1 MRDGT
6 LHLSLR
12 ASSDSSPFPA
22 ALESPIRGRP
32 CRLPRFCLRAN
43 PHRLADGRMVSS
55 PLPSCRHRLA
65 QATGLWTIILS
76 QCSGPDSAL
85 AHAGPA
91 NAAFVGPHMAASGS
105 RFPASGEACPR
116 VRSLHRFA
124 VKGLGGDCLNSVVLG
139 RGETFPHDR
148 EWALLKAENGDK
160 FDAQA
165 PKWLHKENFEC
176 AFTAG
181 EALLQLDTTFDDES
195 CTLSLAQKMPPRRA
209 SRTNML
215 VAEEVLA
222 LESFLQEHVLG
233 GRGVKVVR
241 GGGEKRAHV
250 HQFGNTRSGVRHNN
264 DTRTVHIVN
273 ADTVAEVAV
282 TVAYFS
288 LHSQARAR
296 VMWED
301 VNNTFTCACLSCRS
315 DPGFSRAGHGS
326 GPRSIPR
333 KHSRGGAA
341 GLG

>member
-1 MRDGT
+1 
-6 LHLSLR
+6 
-12 ASSDSSPFPA
+12 
-22 ALESPIRGRP
+22 
-32 CRLPRFCLRAN
+32 
-43 PHRLADGRMVSS
+43 MVAHF
-55 PLPSCRHRLA
+55 PSCRRLA
-65 QATGLWTIILS
+65 QATGLWAIILS
-76 QCSGPDSAL
+76 QCSGPDSAM
-85 AHAGPA
+85 AHVGSA
-91 NAAFVGPHMAASGS
+91 NAAFVGPHMAAGLGS
-105 RFPASGEACPR
+105 SFPPAGEPSPR

-282 TVAYFS
+282 TVACFS
-288 LHSQARAR
+288 LHLQARAR
-296 VMWED
+296 VIWED

-315 DPGFSRAGHGS
+315 DPGFSRAGHGA
-326 GPRSIPR
+326 GPSAIPR
-333 KHSRGGAA
+333 EHSRGGAA
-341 GLG
+341 GLGRVRLGDPGASDSDRDCLAGCHLPDGPVRRCKRGSRNRQAGL